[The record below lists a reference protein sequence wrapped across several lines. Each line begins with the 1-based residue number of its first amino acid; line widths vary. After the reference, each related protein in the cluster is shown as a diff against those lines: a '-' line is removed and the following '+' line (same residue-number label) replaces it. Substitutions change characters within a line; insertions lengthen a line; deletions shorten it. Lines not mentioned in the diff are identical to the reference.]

1 MMRPGQ
7 ISAFSQQQNTKM
19 NFTKMPLI
27 LLLGSGGADLEA
39 RMAEVRLKVLQ
50 SQEKRDSGPN

>member
-1 MMRPGQ
+1 
-7 ISAFSQQQNTKM
+7 M

-39 RMAEVRLKVLQ
+39 RMAEVHLKVLP
-50 SQEKRDSGPN
+50 SPEERDSGPNEN